1 MHRLTH
7 LNQADDMNP
16 NTTIIY
22 LGSSSL
28 SLSKQ
33 LYNKSIVITNY
44 TRSIAEMLQ
53 VLQTGKPID
62 EQPLPAG
69 TNSSLYV
76 KAQRIVAFEK
86 KMSENLPDPEVS
98 SDIEVNIG
106 DITATAQANS
116 LSTTTNREPCVK
128 YRLWFQKSALKDIC
142 AALLLLGIRSL
153 PIVQFWLATLIGI
166 RASRKLSSREHHGKH
181 FTTTLNGDSLA
192 PGPDVYTVI
201 TQHQLDASATC
212 YREETRMSSQS
223 GGEPV
228 FPKLIEVSAI
238 SLAASSLNAC
248 LPKKIK
254 NSVTKSSRTSRSSSA
269 RI

>member
-1 MHRLTH
+1 
-7 LNQADDMNP
+7 MNP

-98 SDIEVNIG
+98 SDIEVLLRISRRWRRL
-106 DITATAQANS
+106 TVLVLLQTENS
-116 LSTTTNREPCVK
+116 AWSTGFGSRNRH
-128 YRLWFQKSALKDIC
+128 
-142 AALLLLGIRSL
+142 
-153 PIVQFWLATLIGI
+153 
-166 RASRKLSSREHHGKH
+166 RK
-181 FTTTLNGDSLA
+181 
-192 PGPDVYTVI
+192 I
-201 TQHQLDASATC
+201 
-212 YREETRMSSQS
+212 
-223 GGEPV
+223 
-228 FPKLIEVSAI
+228 
-238 SLAASSLNAC
+238 
-248 LPKKIK
+248 
-254 NSVTKSSRTSRSSSA
+254 SA
-269 RI
+269 RSCSFWVFNHCQSYRSRRRHWLVYAPLENHHPGNTTRNTARLLWMATY